1 MSTNINDLI
10 RQFTADVIL
19 LESEKKAIDQAIKE
33 KKLFLKSINKRIQP
47 KYSEMWQ
54 SLENDDTIFWKIE
67 EIKVES
73 RINSFIKITIH
84 KKWFF
89 NNEQLKI
96 IERFYSEKY
105 NKPIT
110 DIRIIHI

>member
-10 RQFTADVIL
+10 RQFKSEIL
-19 LESEKKAIDQAIKE
+19 LLEVQKKEIEQSIRQ
-33 KKLFLKSINKRIQP
+33 KKLFVKNVSKRTQP
-47 KYSEMWQ
+47 KYSELWQ
-54 SLENDDTIFWKIE
+54 SLENDDTVFWKLE

-73 RINSFIKITIH
+73 RTNTFIKITVH

-89 NNEQLKI
+89 NSEQLNI
-96 IERFYSEKY
+96 IERFYSNKY

-110 DIRIIHI
+110 DIRIIHL